1 MILRPAALLP
11 AIATLT
17 FVGAV
22 FAADPVNIEIMSVDE
37 EPGRMTLSVSAVD
50 ENGKPF
56 PGLDPSSFNAWI
68 NDSSLIVKEL
78 RTETDRQP
86 ASVLLL
92 VDASGSMDGEPIEQ
106 AKIAIN
112 EFIGVLEPN
121 DEVAVMTF
129 SSGVNLVQD
138 FTSDRAA
145 LDAAITGITLTN
157 DTALYDGV
165 TAAASRMADL
175 PANRK
180 MIVLLSD
187 GLANINQGARD
198 ASIQSARE
206 SGVSF
211 IAVSL
216 GANTDLQYLEELT
229 SASGGSLIEAA
240 TPAELRQA
248 YTSLAF
254 AIRSQYT
261 LVMEVP
267 RSVDRTIAGTLKVHV
282 IHRADNAF
290 AERTLSPLEGAVP
303 PPFSMSLAGINA
315 GDKHNGVVELTP
327 SVQEGIEVAK
337 VEYFLD
343 DEVIHTSSGIDN
355 FTLAPRCWKT
365 ALTSSRSSPLMSKA
379 AREKSRCH
387 SWCRSWSC
395 PPAAPACRLSRSSP
409 FFWCSAADSL
419 SSSSAASAGFNSQPQ
434 PTAGSMSGLPF
445 AWPRA
450 VRRPKTGLMMTQ
462 PTPCLAPSRRKHP
475 EMNPSRGG
483 SSSWTRPL
491 YAAANLRRFANS
503 T

>member
-1 MILRPAALLP
+1 MILRPAALLA
-11 AIATLT
+11 AIVALT
-17 FVGAV
+17 FVGSV

-37 EPGRMTLSVSAVD
+37 EPGSMTMSVSAVD

-68 NDSSLIVKEL
+68 NDSALIVKEL

-112 EFIGVLEPN
+112 EFIAVLEPN

-138 FTSDRAA
+138 FTSDRGS
-145 LDAAITGITLTN
+145 LDAAITDIALTN

-165 TAAASRMADL
+165 TAAAARMADL
-175 PANRK
+175 PVSRK
-180 MIVLLSD
+180 IIVLLSD
-187 GLANINQGARD
+187 GLANVNQDARD
-198 ASIQSARE
+198 ASIQSASE

-216 GANTDLQYLEELT
+216 GANTDREYLSELT
-229 SASGGSLIEAA
+229 SASGGNLIEAA

-261 LVMEVP
+261 LVMDVP
-267 RSVDRTIAGTLKVHV
+267 RSIDRTVAGTLKVHV

-290 AERTLSPLEGAVP
+290 AERALSPLEGAFP
-303 PPFSMSLAGINA
+303 PPFTMSLAGITA

-327 SVQEGIEVAK
+327 AVEEGIEVAK

-343 DEVIHTSSGIDN
+343 DEVLHTSAGIDN
-355 FTLAPRCWKT
+355 FTLDASVLENGSHVLKVVAT
-365 ALTSSRSSPLMSKA
+365 DIEG
-379 AREKSRCH
+379 REGEVQV
-387 SWCRSWSC
+387 
-395 PPAAPACRLSRSSP
+395 P
-409 FFWCSAADSL
+409 FL
-419 SSSSAASAGFNSQPQ
+419 VPV
-434 PTAGSMSGLPF
+434 L
-445 AWPRA
+445 
-450 VRRPKTGLMMTQ
+450 V
-462 PTPCLAPSRRKHP
+462 APS
-475 EMNPSRGG
+475 SG
-483 SSSWTRPL
+483 SSLPLISDSRASIADWHRILRLQIRPQAL
-491 YAAANLRRFANS
+491 ASDHNPDLQQGRHLGINSHGYGWSEGRRLVR
-503 T
+503 